1 MLAGKAFIS
10 FLDSRSEKN
19 STLVIHIKKDS
30 TITITFLLPTHGSM
44 FEKIKNHIE
53 FHLIFAK
60 TNSTTPISSCDIH
73 NNCNFFEFLD
83 YHD

>member
-1 MLAGKAFIS
+1 MLAGKGFVS

-44 FEKIKNHIE
+44 FEKNKNHME

-60 TNSTTPISSCDIH
+60 TNSTPISSCDIH